1 MRRDIGRLP
10 WGFFKHSKKI
20 GLTILVDV
28 DGGKDLI
35 PITVWDAHTMTVIEL
50 AKKMTEKVQ
59 RAKKGKDEAHKKAT

>member
-50 AKKMTEKVQ
+50 AKKMTDKV
-59 RAKKGKDEAHKKAT
+59 